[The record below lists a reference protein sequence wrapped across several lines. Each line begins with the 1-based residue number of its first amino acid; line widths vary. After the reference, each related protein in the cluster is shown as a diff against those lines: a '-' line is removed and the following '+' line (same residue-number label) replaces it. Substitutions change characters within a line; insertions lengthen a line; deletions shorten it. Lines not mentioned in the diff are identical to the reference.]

1 MNQIL
6 STDMPKDNNKQ
17 KKVRSSN
24 IGKSANTTRNIL
36 RVFAILM
43 IIFGTLLIG
52 TGGYLMF
59 KAQSQEETQNL
70 EPTIAIEDKTDKLI
84 LVKITH
90 KLNIEEVEY
99 WWNNGRKTTI
109 NGNNGKYLEKEI
121 TVPSGKSTL
130 HLLIKDI
137 EGNEIPY
144 EKQYETESGIEISVT
159 GNKIAISYDG
169 DTQISY
175 MTYRWD
181 EEEEK
186 QIQINNT
193 TIDEQIEAIKGLH
206 KLTVILVDE
215 NNQTYTKEQ
224 MINGVS
230 KPKIEIAIDES
241 QTHFVVNATDEE
253 QIKEIQVRID
263 QDDNKLVILDVK
275 DQNIKEWNYTIPLL
289 LHEGANYIE
298 VKVTNMSDVS
308 EEIGAK
314 FTK

>member
-59 KAQSQEETQNL
+59 KTQNQEETQNL

-159 GNKIAISYDG
+159 GNKIAVSYDG

-230 KPKIEIAIDES
+230 KPKIEIAVDET

-253 QIKEIQVRID
+253 QIKEIEVRID

-275 DQNIKEWNYTIPLL
+275 DQNLKEWKYTIPLV
-289 LHEGANYIE
+289 LHEGANFIE
-298 VKVTNMSDVS
+298 VKVTNTSDVS

>member
-59 KAQSQEETQNL
+59 KTQNQEETQNL

-186 QIQINNT
+186 QVQINNT

-230 KPKIEIAIDES
+230 KPKIEIAVDET

-253 QIKEIQVRID
+253 QIKEIEVRID

-275 DQNIKEWNYTIPLL
+275 DQNLKEWKYTIPLV
-289 LHEGANYIE
+289 LHEGANFIE
-298 VKVTNMSDVS
+298 VKVTNTSDVS